1 MFYIAQGISYD
12 LTTQIELTSIS
23 IIVLLMYII
32 PDITWGGYIFY
43 KETLGNLK
51 KISIKTK

>member
-1 MFYIAQGISYD
+1 MGKK
-12 LTTQIELTSIS
+12 IELTSIS
-23 IIVLLMYII
+23 IIVLVMYSI

-51 KISIKTK
+51 KISLKIK